1 MSEFLLSVA
10 CEYKILKNGFVITD
24 GASNTKRQINITS
37 AEEEILIYIMYD
49 SSICETNGNESVELT
64 EIMDDE
70 TLVLLNCITDISE
83 INDDTFTDS
92 LFVHASSS
100 NINEIH
106 EIPGGDTG
114 FLFSNSQIIHF

>member
-1 MSEFLLSVA
+1 
-10 CEYKILKNGFVITD
+10 
-24 GASNTKRQINITS
+24 
-37 AEEEILIYIMYD
+37 MYD